1 MNDIIRTCGNCYHY
15 PNCLEWNDDNIC
27 WMHLTK
33 EEIEQTKLN
42 AKIDKEFTNFW
53 FRADQKED
61 D

>member
-53 FRADQKED
+53 FRAD
-61 D
+61 